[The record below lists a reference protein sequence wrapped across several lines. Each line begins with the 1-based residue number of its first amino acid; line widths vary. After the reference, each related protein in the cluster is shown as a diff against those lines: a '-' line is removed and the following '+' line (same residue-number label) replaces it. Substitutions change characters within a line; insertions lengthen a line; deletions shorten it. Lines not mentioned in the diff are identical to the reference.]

1 MAGVVLA
8 INMHLRF
15 PKASSLNN
23 KRERTSDPMINRKGK
38 SGSPCLRPI
47 FGENKPKGLPLMRME
62 KEEDEM
68 HNLIQL
74 NQEE

>member
-8 INMHLRF
+8 IDRPLRF
-15 PKASSLNN
+15 PRASSLNSN
-23 KRERTSDPMINRKGK
+23 RERTSEPMININGER
-38 SGSPCLRPI
+38 GSPCLRPL

-68 HNLIQL
+68 HNLIHL
-74 NQEE
+74 IQEE